1 MTRTCYLCCYTTDRL
16 YGRQLYGLS
25 MAVLVGQTHGPST
38 DPICYS
44 DTASTQLLTV
54 TFSQIPKAI
63 LIQPI
68 CSVRISV
75 MHDGLKVS
83 RIRFNRSAKPS
94 DSAECYGE
102 FWLCCAVLE
111 R

>member
-1 MTRTCYLCCYTTDRL
+1 
-16 YGRQLYGLS
+16 
-25 MAVLVGQTHGPST
+25 MAVLVGQTDGPST

-83 RIRFNRSAKPS
+83 RIRFNRSAKPT
-94 DSAECYGE
+94 DSAGCYGE
-102 FWLCCAVLE
+102 FWFCCA
-111 R
+111 